1 MEKVKTLVAGSPCT
15 AFAAAAELYPQAR
28 EKAKDYRSLSTQ
40 EKEIWRRQNKEES
53 TNQARDKAGFS
64 F

>member
-1 MEKVKTLVAGSPCT
+1 MEKARTLAKGSPCT

-28 EKAKDYRSLSTQ
+28 EKVKDYKSLSTQ
-40 EKEIWRRQNKEES
+40 EKEIWRKQKNQT